1 MPYATPSETVE
12 LTTAP
17 DEFGRRGRRKPPAPS
32 LVRMSVFH
40 FAYAAAASAGLAAA
54 GGMQFPA
61 PGMTT
66 EGAVPPVPAV
76 PVVTPPVPALPPPAP
91 EPAAAPPVAL
101 PPVPDVFPLPLA
113 PAIPVA
119 PVPPAPA
126 TDPTVPA
133 AAPLPAVLPPLP
145 ASDPVPPVAPDPPF
159 PAAPL
164 SPGRSGAVH
173 APAAMAATQAKR

>member
-66 EGAVPPVPAV
+66 TGAVPPVPALPAPAPD
-76 PVVTPPVPALPPPAP
+76 PVVPP

-113 PAIPVA
+113 PLVSVVPVS
-119 PVPPAPA
+119 PAP
-126 TDPTVPA
+126 
-133 AAPLPAVLPPLP
+133 
-145 ASDPVPPVAPDPPF
+145 
-159 PAAPL
+159 
-164 SPGRSGAVH
+164 
-173 APAAMAATQAKR
+173 